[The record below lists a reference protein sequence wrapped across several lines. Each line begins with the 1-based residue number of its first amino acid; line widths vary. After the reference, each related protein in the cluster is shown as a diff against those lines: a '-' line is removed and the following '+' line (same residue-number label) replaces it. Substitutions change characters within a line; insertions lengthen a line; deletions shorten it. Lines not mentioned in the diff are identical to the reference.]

1 MLEILAAV
9 VEEPILKDIQSSV
22 AIGLEIDESTD
33 VFVTR
38 QLDLHVRYMDA
49 EGKLYS
55 QFLGL
60 VALSDGKA
68 NTIVAALNE
77 VLVKKKVP
85 TEKLFGLGTDG
96 AAVMTGR
103 LSGVAKQMQD
113 SLPWL
118 LSVACAAHRLALACK
133 DASSEV
139 PYMGTFRDHLQSLH
153 LYFHNSANR
162 TAVLRA
168 ASQVLGLDNL
178 TVKEVKD
185 TRWLSQHL
193 AVSNLQRNLCAVL
206 GALAEE
212 VDSNKCPLAKGLY
225 SYCCKYRFVA
235 AIYLQ
240 ADVLPHLARLSKIFQ
255 KENVNFLAIKD
266 QVPVTIACLQD
277 IKDAGNTKA
286 GSFLAQLQTDLD
298 DPTRL
303 GAFGILPEEER
314 GRRGRGQ
321 EEYSQGMLWPRF
333 RSEVMEPYIDALL
346 DSLDRRF
353 QNIDVMSAFHVL
365 GPQTL
370 TEDDAVATA
379 NVLTLSRKFLPQQ
392 PESTLSQEWA
402 SFKKHMVTGAFKDL
416 DQLSILQKLS
426 AQNDEWANL
435 YPMVSKLAAIAM
447 TVPISSVNCERDFST
462 MNRVKTDLRNRLQG
476 DHLAACLQL
485 SINGPPLGEF
495 PYHRALEMFCK
506 KSRKIKCQIPPSK
519 VCQ

>member
-1 MLEILAAV
+1 
-9 VEEPILKDIQSSV
+9 
-22 AIGLEIDESTD
+22 
-33 VFVTR
+33 
-38 QLDLHVRYMDA
+38 
-49 EGKLYS
+49 
-55 QFLGL
+55 
-60 VALSDGKA
+60 
-68 NTIVAALNE
+68 
-77 VLVKKKVP
+77 
-85 TEKLFGLGTDG
+85 
-96 AAVMTGR
+96 
-103 LSGVAKQMQD
+103 MQD

-118 LSVACAAHRLALACK
+118 LSVTCAAHRLALACK

-178 TVKEVKD
+178 TVREVKD

-225 SYCCKYRFVA
+225 SYCCTYRFVA
-235 AIYLQ
+235 AIYL
-240 ADVLPHLARLSKIFQ
+240 LHLARLSKIFQ

-303 GAFGILPEEER
+303 GAFGILPEEQR

-321 EEYSQGMLWPRF
+321 GEYSQDMLWPRF
-333 RSEVMEPYIDALL
+333 RSEVMEPYIEDALL

-353 QNIDVMSAFHVL
+353 PNIDVMSAFHVL

-370 TEDDAVATA
+370 TADDAVATA
-379 NVLTLSRKFLPQQ
+379 NVLTLTRKFLPQQ
-392 PESTLSQEWA
+392 PESTLLQEWP

-416 DQLSILQKLS
+416 DQLGILQKLS
-426 AQNDEWANL
+426 ARNHEWANL
-435 YPMVSKLAAIAM
+435 YPIVSKLAAIAM

-462 MNRVKTDLRNRLQG
+462 MNGVKTDSRNRLQG

-485 SINGPPLGEF
+485 SINGQPLGEF

-506 KSRKIKCQIPPSK
+506 TSRKNKCQIPPAK
-519 VCQ
+519 